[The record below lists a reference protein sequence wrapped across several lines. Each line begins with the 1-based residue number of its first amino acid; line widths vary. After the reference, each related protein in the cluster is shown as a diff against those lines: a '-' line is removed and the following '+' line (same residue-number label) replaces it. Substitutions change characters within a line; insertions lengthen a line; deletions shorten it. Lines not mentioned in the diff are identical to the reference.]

1 MLIQMPLFRLAP
13 DADQVVQ
20 YHQKNM
26 GAELRCEVN
35 YLFFGQKSWVLM
47 KKTAVFNRQLQP
59 GPALHILL
67 SFAVIININDQN

>member
-35 YLFFGQKSWVLM
+35 YFFFGAEIVGIDEKDC
-47 KKTAVFNRQLQP
+47 
-59 GPALHILL
+59 GI
-67 SFAVIININDQN
+67 